1 MPRHKRAGLLKTE
14 RIMAATMTATQTERK
29 TMYQQMDDIFD
40 AITWGDLARTYFD
53 KSASWFYN
61 KMKGIDGNGKPTEF
75 SLEER
80 IQFKG
85 ALCDLADRIRRAAD
99 SIEI

>member
-1 MPRHKRAGLLKTE
+1 MET
-14 RIMAATMTATQTERK
+14 TATTKRV

-40 AITWGDLARTYFD
+40 AIVWGNLAKTYFE

-75 SLEER
+75 NLEER
-80 IQFKG
+80 IRMKG

-99 SIEI
+99 SIEV

>member
-1 MPRHKRAGLLKTE
+1 MP
-14 RIMAATMTATQTERK
+14 ATITLPETK

-40 AITWGDLARTYFD
+40 AITWGDLARTYFE

-75 SLEER
+75 SYDEKMQL
-80 IQFKG
+80 QG
-85 ALCDLADRIRRAAD
+85 ALYDLADRIRRAAD
-99 SIEI
+99 SINV

>member
-14 RIMAATMTATQTERK
+14 RLMAATMTATQTECK

-53 KSASWFYN
+53 K
-61 KMKGIDGNGKPTEF
+61 
-75 SLEER
+75 
-80 IQFKG
+80 
-85 ALCDLADRIRRAAD
+85 
-99 SIEI
+99 

>member
-1 MPRHKRAGLLKTE
+1 MS
-14 RIMAATMTATQTERK
+14 ATITLPKAK

-40 AITWGDLARTYFD
+40 AITWGDLARTYFE

-75 SLEER
+75 SYEEKV
-80 IQFKG
+80 QLQG
-85 ALCDLADRIRRAAD
+85 ALYDLADRIRRAAD
-99 SIEI
+99 SINV

>member
-1 MPRHKRAGLLKTE
+1 
-14 RIMAATMTATQTERK
+14 
-29 TMYQQMDDIFD
+29 MDDITDFMS
-40 AITWGDLARTYFD
+40 WGQIAGEYFE

-80 IQFKG
+80 IRFRG

>member
-1 MPRHKRAGLLKTE
+1 
-14 RIMAATMTATQTERK
+14 MAATKTMQQTK
-29 TMYQQMDDIFD
+29 QITMYQQMDDIFD
-40 AITWGDLARTYFD
+40 AITWGNLARTYFE

-75 SLEER
+75 NLEER
-80 IQFKG
+80 AQLKG

-99 SIEI
+99 TISI